1 MSAISD
7 AFAKAPSARPGV
19 QKTTELARIL
29 ALPRRKLDLDAGT
42 VDGQPIL
49 DLNSLYVTNPG
60 KCIKHPKC
68 PVCISGAAGL
78 WPTQSA
84 ALTEA
89 ERAWGLFGALGVGA
103 GKSLISLLLPDVFG
117 AQRTVLLVPSALKNQ
132 LKTRDFFDY
141 GRHFKLSL
149 DKITVVSYDEL
160 SIATGAFVLDRI
172 EPDLIVADECFPAG
186 TDVITDA
193 GIVSIDR
200 VVNDVIGFN
209 ALSLNNTSGELEWKR
224 IVRRIRKITAE
235 PMVEIVHSVGSL
247 RCTLNHKIWTENR
260 GYITAGKLVRDDTLC
275 LVRLGDCEDTE
286 HVEILHEG
294 VLQNVRLRG
303 SARSRSC
310 TFDSVCTV
318 RKEEVQT
325 VPRYEANILLG
336 KLSSKVQQFEV
347 GDTSESAEDVVSR
360 MRYLQKNVYGSET
373 RKEHSEVLFS
383 ELLFFSDQQF
393 TARKRS
399 YREASRAFRAK
410 SGRQGRSSE
419 SLGNS
424 HRDRRSWQS
433 RESVQRLWEGGY
445 VTRKMPSLCRERS
458 GGAQESVHV
467 LAHAD
472 EQSFMETGS
481 SCENICQDAREDVSI
496 QRRKRPAHCSTDVFS
511 REAADTYGIS
521 YTDGCCERSIR
532 MSSAKLQSRPG
543 LSGSEV
549 GDRGGRS
556 DTYKQEMEIF
566 GSSERVS
573 SGCSRVVSVE
583 ILERG
588 SNERSTVGAGEDLYV
603 YDLEVEDNHNYVAD
617 GIVVSNCHSLARI
630 SSARTKRWIRYMQ
643 THPSTRFCG
652 MSGTVTRRSLR
663 DISHLTEIALR
674 AGSPLPYR
682 WSDLQEWADALDPIR
697 DPIPIGALK
706 AFVDPSDPRL
716 GGDADAAREAAR
728 EGFRKRLVETPGV
741 VATSE
746 SWEGASLVIT
756 ALKPTVPK
764 PVLQALSNLFSTW
777 EIGEEEIEDK
787 MRLVEISRQ
796 LALGFYYKWIWPGD
810 KPDREWLE
818 ARATWH
824 KAVRYILQRSRAGM
838 DSPLLVTRA
847 VMSGEIDD
855 GETVEAWEAWRRVKD
870 RPAPPVEP
878 VWIDDFAIRE
888 ALAWAKK
895 QTEPVIIWYS
905 HSAVGDALSDGGYPV
920 YGSGTDAGEAD
931 PAREPVIVCSIRA
944 QGTGKNLQRYA
955 RSLVVEAPAS
965 GATTEQLYGR
975 THRPGQQ
982 ADEVNYEVFM
992 HTPELEEAMQRAV
1005 ADALYVQQTQG
1016 QRQKLLVARRV
1027 NW

>member
-19 QKTTELARIL
+19 QKTAELARIL

-60 KCIKHPKC
+60 KCIRYPKC

-89 ERAWGLFGALGVGA
+89 ERAWGLFGAMGVGS
-103 GKSLISLLLPDVFG
+103 GKSLVSILLADVFD
-117 AQRTVLLVPSALKNQ
+117 AKKAVLLVPSSLKNQ
-132 LKTRDFFDY
+132 LKTRDFADY
-141 GRHFKLSL
+141 GRHFRLPI
-149 DKITVVSYDEL
+149 DRITVVSYDEL

-172 EPDLIVADECFPAG
+172 EPDLIVADE
-186 TDVITDA
+186 
-193 GIVSIDR
+193 
-200 VVNDVIGFN
+200 
-209 ALSLNNTSGELEWKR
+209 
-224 IVRRIRKITAE
+224 
-235 PMVEIVHSVGSL
+235 VH
-247 RCTLNHKIWTENR
+247 HI
-260 GYITAGKLVRDDTLC
+260 
-275 LVRLGDCEDTE
+275 
-286 HVEILHEG
+286 
-294 VLQNVRLRG
+294 
-303 SARSRSC
+303 
-310 TFDSVCTV
+310 
-318 RKEEVQT
+318 
-325 VPRYEANILLG
+325 
-336 KLSSKVQQFEV
+336 
-347 GDTSESAEDVVSR
+347 
-360 MRYLQKNVYGSET
+360 
-373 RKEHSEVLFS
+373 
-383 ELLFFSDQQF
+383 
-393 TARKRS
+393 
-399 YREASRAFRAK
+399 
-410 SGRQGRSSE
+410 
-419 SLGNS
+419 
-424 HRDRRSWQS
+424 
-433 RESVQRLWEGGY
+433 
-445 VTRKMPSLCRERS
+445 
-458 GGAQESVHV
+458 
-467 LAHAD
+467 
-472 EQSFMETGS
+472 
-481 SCENICQDAREDVSI
+481 
-496 QRRKRPAHCSTDVFS
+496 
-511 REAADTYGIS
+511 
-521 YTDGCCERSIR
+521 
-532 MSSAKLQSRPG
+532 
-543 LSGSEV
+543 
-549 GDRGGRS
+549 
-556 DTYKQEMEIF
+556 
-566 GSSERVS
+566 
-573 SGCSRVVSVE
+573 
-583 ILERG
+583 
-588 SNERSTVGAGEDLYV
+588 
-603 YDLEVEDNHNYVAD
+603 
-617 GIVVSNCHSLARI
+617 ARI
-630 SSARTKRWIRYMQ
+630 ASARTKRFIRYLQ
-643 THPSTRFCG
+643 THPGTRFCG
-652 MSGTVTRRSLR
+652 MSGTITRRSLR
-663 DISHLTEIALR
+663 DMSHLCEIALR
-674 AGSPLPYR
+674 HGSPLPYR

-855 GETVEAWEAWRRVKD
+855 GATVEAWEAWRRVKD

-1005 ADALYVQQTQG
+1005 AYALYVQQTQG